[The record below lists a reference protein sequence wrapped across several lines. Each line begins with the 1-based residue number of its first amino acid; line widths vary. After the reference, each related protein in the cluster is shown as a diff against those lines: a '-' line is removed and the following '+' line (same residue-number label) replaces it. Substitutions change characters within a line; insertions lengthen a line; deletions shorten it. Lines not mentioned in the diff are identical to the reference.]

1 MSEPM
6 AVERLVEQWLRFDG
20 YWTLTRVPFK
30 IKTHGGGNSDFDVL
44 GVNWKG
50 EVVVAEC
57 KAGGRADDY
66 FNLDAK
72 GMRGWIEELC
82 GKVKKDWRHFKQ
94 SYTNKK
100 RLHLRR
106 INTFIV
112 VLPGRLNDQE
122 TKEKLESSLTKRY
135 GFDVQIFGIHEVI
148 QKIQDQVENDMGKRQ
163 RRYADTALEMIRWI
177 LRSHGRIC
185 WKKH

>member
-1 MSEPM
+1 M
-6 AVERLVEQWLRFDG
+6 ALERLVEQWLRFDG

-30 IKTHGGGNSDFDVL
+30 IKRRGGGNSDFDVL
-44 GVNWKG
+44 GVNAKG

-57 KAGGRADDY
+57 KAGGRASDY
-66 FNLDAK
+66 FNFDAK
-72 GMRGWIEELC
+72 WGRRWIEELC
-82 GKVKKDWRHFKQ
+82 EKVKKDWPHFKQ
-94 SYTNKK
+94 SDANKK

-106 INTFIV
+106 IDTLRL
-112 VLPGRLNDQE
+112 VLPGRLNNQG
-122 TKEKLESSLTKRY
+122 TKEKLESSLTKRC

-148 QKIQDQVENDMGKRQ
+148 QKIQDNVEKDKNERR

-177 LRSHGRIC
+177 LRSDGRIC